1 MNHSHRNVRRPQR
14 AAGFSLIEMLAV
26 IVLIGIVAGIVA
38 LFGIIP
44 FVGWANWFVI
54 PIAGLGLVLGLI
66 SRRKE
71 GQILNLVVIAI
82 ALVRLSL
89 GGGLI

>member
-1 MNHSHRNVRRPQR
+1 MLNIL
-14 AAGFSLIEMLAV
+14 SL
-26 IVLIGIVAGIVA
+26 LIGLVAGVIA
-38 LFGIIP
+38 LFGLIP

-54 PIAGLGLVLGLI
+54 PIAGFGLVLGLV

-71 GQILNLVVIAI
+71 GQILNIVVIAI
-82 ALVRLSL
+82 ALVRLML

>member
-1 MNHSHRNVRRPQR
+1 MLNIL
-14 AAGFSLIEMLAV
+14 SL
-26 IVLIGIVAGIVA
+26 LIGIGAGAIAV
-38 LFGIIP
+38 LGLIP

-54 PIAGLGLVLGLI
+54 PIAGLGLILGLI
-66 SRRKE
+66 SSRKE

-82 ALVRLSL
+82 ALVRLSI

>member
-1 MNHSHRNVRRPQR
+1 MLNVL
-14 AAGFSLIEMLAV
+14 SL
-26 IVLIGIVAGIVA
+26 LIGIATGIVA
-38 LFGIIP
+38 VFGLIP
-44 FVGWANWFVI
+44 FLGWANWFLL
-54 PIAGLGLVLGLI
+54 PIAGIGLVLGLI
-66 SRRKE
+66 SKRKE

>member
-1 MNHSHRNVRRPQR
+1 MLNIL
-14 AAGFSLIEMLAV
+14 SL
-26 IVLIGIVAGIVA
+26 LIGIVAGVIA
-38 LFGIIP
+38 AFGIIP
-44 FVGWANWFVI
+44 FVGWANWFVL

>member
-1 MNHSHRNVRRPQR
+1 MLNIL
-14 AAGFSLIEMLAV
+14 SL
-26 IVLIGIVAGIVA
+26 LIGLFAGIIAV
-38 LFGIIP
+38 FGIIP

-66 SRRKE
+66 SRHRE

-82 ALVRLSL
+82 ALVRLSI
-89 GGGLI
+89 GGGFI

>member
-1 MNHSHRNVRRPQR
+1 MLNVL
-14 AAGFSLIEMLAV
+14 SL
-26 IVLIGIVAGIVA
+26 LIGIVAGLIA
-38 LFGIIP
+38 AFGIIP

-71 GQILNLVVIAI
+71 GQILNVLVIAI

-89 GGGLI
+89 GGGFI

>member
-1 MNHSHRNVRRPQR
+1 MLNIL
-14 AAGFSLIEMLAV
+14 SL
-26 IVLIGIVAGIVA
+26 LIGIVTGVVA
-38 LFGIIP
+38 VFGLIP
-44 FVGWANWFVI
+44 FLGWANWFLL
-54 PIAGLGLVLGLI
+54 PIAGIGLILGLI

-89 GGGLI
+89 GGGII

>member
-1 MNHSHRNVRRPQR
+1 MLNALSLLIGV
-14 AAGFSLIEMLAV
+14 AAGV
-26 IVLIGIVAGIVA
+26 IA

-44 FVGWANWFVI
+44 FVGWANWFVL

-66 SRRKE
+66 SSRKE
-71 GQILNLVVIAI
+71 GQVLNLVVIAI

-89 GGGLI
+89 GGGII

>member
-1 MNHSHRNVRRPQR
+1 MLNIL
-14 AAGFSLIEMLAV
+14 SLLV
-26 IVLIGIVAGIVA
+26 GIVGGTIA

-44 FVGWANWFVI
+44 FIGWANWFVI
-54 PIAGLGLVLGLI
+54 PIAVVGLILGLVS
-66 SRRKE
+66 SRRE

-82 ALVRLSL
+82 ALVRLSI